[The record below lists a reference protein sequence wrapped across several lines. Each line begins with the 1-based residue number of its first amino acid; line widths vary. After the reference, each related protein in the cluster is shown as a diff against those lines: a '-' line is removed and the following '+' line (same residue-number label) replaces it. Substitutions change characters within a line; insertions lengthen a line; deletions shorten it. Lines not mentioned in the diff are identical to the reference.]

1 MDKVI
6 LNYLLRNFF
15 KYFFIVI
22 LTIYG
27 FGIILNLFEEIEF
40 FKKIDVSIFLPLMLT
55 TIFVP
60 STILNLI
67 PFIIFISSMLYMIKI
82 RNNKD
87 FLTLKVNGFSSIKIF
102 FILATTS
109 FLLGWI
115 ILIIINPATSSMLK
129 FYEKTKSQ
137 YARDIDHLVSFNKN
151 GLWIKENINGEE
163 RIITAKKPEG
173 KNLIDVKI
181 FHFNKNFSLKEKIF
195 SKTANIEN
203 FDWVL
208 TDVLIFD
215 QNGSAF
221 KKENFEKYKIR
232 SNYNHEKIVNLF
244 NNSNTMSFIDLAFNS
259 DELLEKGYNKDFLN
273 QNLHTMLVF
282 PFFLFLMTGIASI
295 LTMHT
300 LKRSENF
307 KFIVAGIVI
316 CVLVY
321 YLKDLSLALGKTGR
335 MPITLSIWAPII
347 TLSLFTFIGILQI
360 NEK

>member
-1 MDKVI
+1 MNNIILKYILLNFIKSLLLVI
-6 LNYLLRNFF
+6 L
-15 KYFFIVI
+15 VI
-22 LTIYG
+22 FC

-87 FLTLKVNGFSSIKIF
+87 FLILKVNGFSSIKIF
-102 FILATTS
+102 FIFATTS

-115 ILIIINPATSSMLK
+115 ILIVINPATSSMLK

-137 YARDIDHLVSFNKN
+137 YARDIEHLVSFNKN

-173 KNLIDVKI
+173 KNLLDVKI

-195 SKTANIEN
+195 SKTANIES

-215 QNGSAF
+215 QNGSVF
-221 KKENFEKYKIR
+221 KKGNFEKYNIR

-244 NNSNTMSFIDLAFNS
+244 NDSNTMSFIDLAFNS
-259 DELLEKGYNKDFLN
+259 DDLLKKGYNKDFLN

-307 KFIVAGIVI
+307 KFIVAGIII